1 MAILSVG
8 DTPAYRSDSDANV
21 QAKISQLEKQEKA
34 LQQKLEKLQ
43 ESSSDTG
50 ASSSSGRQEN
60 SIQQQIDQIESQIN
74 QLENQ
79 QKSTAST
86 GRAADSPKSSP
97 SGSALLDT
105 TV

>member
-8 DTPAYRSDSDANV
+8 DTTSYRSGSDANV

-43 ESSSDTG
+43 ESSSDTSAG
-50 ASSSSGRQEN
+50 SSSSQQEK
-60 SIQQQIDQIESQIN
+60 SVQQQIEQIESQIR

-79 QKSTAST
+79 QKSKTSM
-86 GRAADSPKSSP
+86 GQAADASKSSP

>member
-8 DTPAYRSDSDANV
+8 DTTNYSSGSDVNV

-43 ESSSDTG
+43 ESSSD
-50 ASSSSGRQEN
+50 ASVSSSSSQQEK
-60 SIQQQIDQIESQIN
+60 SIQQQIEQIESQIQ

-79 QKSTAST
+79 QKSKTSMGQTADPSKST
-86 GRAADSPKSSP
+86 PA
-97 SGSALLDT
+97 GSALLDT

>member
-8 DTPAYRSDSDANV
+8 DTAGYRSDSDANV
-21 QAKISQLEKQEKA
+21 QAKISQLEKEEKV

-43 ESSSDTG
+43 ESSSGTG
-50 ASSSSGRQEN
+50 ASSASGRQGN
-60 SIQQQIDQIESQIN
+60 SIQQQIDQIESQIQ

-79 QKSTAST
+79 QKSKAST
-86 GRAADSPKSSP
+86 GRTTDSPKSSP

>member
-8 DTPAYRSDSDANV
+8 DTAGYRPNGDENV

-43 ESSSDTG
+43 ESSSDTS
-50 ASSSSGRQEN
+50 ASSSSSQQEK
-60 SIQQQIDQIESQIN
+60 SIQQQIDQIDSQIR
-74 QLENQ
+74 QLEDQ
-79 QKSTAST
+79 QKSKTST
-86 GRAADSPKSSP
+86 GQASDPSKSGP
-97 SGSALLDT
+97 SGSTLLDT